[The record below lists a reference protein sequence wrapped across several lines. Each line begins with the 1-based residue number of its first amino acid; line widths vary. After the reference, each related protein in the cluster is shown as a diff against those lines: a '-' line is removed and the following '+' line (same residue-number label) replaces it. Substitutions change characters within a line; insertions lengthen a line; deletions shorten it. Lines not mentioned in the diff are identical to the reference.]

1 LLKTDLLQMVKY
13 MVWGAVTTAINLI
26 LFFLLDKLGIYY
38 LLANAAAYF
47 VAVIIN
53 FLLNYFFV
61 FERKKELR
69 NDILRKL
76 CAFIQMR
83 IASFALDSGLFFF
96 AVSILGL
103 PKYPC
108 RIGLSFVIILFN
120 FLWSKRKIFS

>member
-1 LLKTDLLQMVKY
+1 MVKY
-13 MVWGAVTTAINLI
+13 MIWGTVTTAINLI

-38 LLANAAAYF
+38 LLANTAAYF
-47 VAVIIN
+47 TAVIIN

-69 NDILRKL
+69 NDVLKKFF
-76 CAFIQMR
+76 AFIQMR
-83 IASFALDSGLFFF
+83 IASFALDSGAFFF
-96 AVSILGL
+96 MVSVLDL

-120 FLWSKRKIFS
+120 FFWSKRKIFG